1 MPARSPRSW
10 LKQLPTQNCKTELE
24 GIIGDTGSGFVL
36 WSMQMRV
43 LFLEFDGVLHP
54 MSATAR
60 FAPVA
65 PLKYRIQEA
74 WLFRWAWILEELLD
88 AHPDVG
94 IIAHSNWRMLATDE
108 ELQSFLGPLAHRFIG
123 STPHGKRWKSIAQ
136 VVENN
141 HLRNF
146 AVLDPLPA
154 SFPGGLPQM
163 IVCATLRCL
172 TQSQPQNQTT
182 NHNRTKTIRKQACK
196 LILSAVNCCIGCTI
210 RYRRA
215 PGGGGP
221 GPGGAGG
228 APGGAGRRR
237 DV

>member
-24 GIIGDTGSGFVL
+24 GIIGDTGSGIVL

-108 ELQSFLGPLAHRFIG
+108 ELQSFLGPLAHRFFG
-123 STPHGKRWKSIAQ
+123 CSLFGLRWFCFVL
-136 VVENN
+136 VVVFFF
-141 HLRNF
+141 LCYF
-146 AVLDPLPA
+146 AVHAPL
-154 SFPGGLPQM
+154 
-163 IVCATLRCL
+163 
-172 TQSQPQNQTT
+172 
-182 NHNRTKTIRKQACK
+182 
-196 LILSAVNCCIGCTI
+196 
-210 RYRRA
+210 
-215 PGGGGP
+215 
-221 GPGGAGG
+221 
-228 APGGAGRRR
+228 
-237 DV
+237 

>member
-10 LKQLPTQNCKTELE
+10 LKQLFLLNCKTELE

-65 PLKYRIQEA
+65 PLFFRIQEA

-154 SFPGGLPQM
+154 SFPGGLPQLN
-163 IVCATLRCL
+163 IYKPEAGL
-172 TQSQPQNQTT
+172 
-182 NHNRTKTIRKQACK
+182 QAYTVRRQ
-196 LILSAVNCCIGCTI
+196 LLHWLHDPVSAGAG
-210 RYRRA
+210 RGGA
-215 PGGGGP
+215 GPGGGG
-221 GPGGAGG
+221 GGAGG
-228 APGGAGRRR
+228 GGAAAGC
-237 DV
+237 